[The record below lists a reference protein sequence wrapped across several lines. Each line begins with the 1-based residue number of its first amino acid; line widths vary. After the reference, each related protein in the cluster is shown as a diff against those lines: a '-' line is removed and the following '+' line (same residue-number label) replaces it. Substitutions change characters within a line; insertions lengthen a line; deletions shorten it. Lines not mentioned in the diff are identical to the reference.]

1 MIISIE
7 PAETDVLNQL
17 RYMPDVLKKVAG
29 RAVRQSINAG
39 KSTAKSGAKKR
50 YTLSSK
56 ILSRSMKS
64 RVSGTRG
71 VIKIS
76 GGRNLIGEG
85 IVKNTAHGI
94 FAIIVRG
101 QGGEINR
108 AFQKKYQGG
117 WWRRVGKPR
126 FPIKR
131 LKTVSAPGMASHPT
145 VSTPTI
151 NKMAEILNREILA
164 GMAAL

>member
-1 MIISIE
+1 MTITIE
-7 PAETDVLNQL
+7 PADTEALNRL
-17 RYMPDVLKKVAG
+17 AYLPDVLKKVAG
-29 RAVRQSINAG
+29 RAVRQSIKVG
-39 KSTAKSGAKKR
+39 KSTVKDKAKKR
-50 YTLSSK
+50 YTLKSSIMSRGTSSK
-56 ILSRSMKS
+56 
-64 RVSGTRG
+64 VSGFSG
-71 VIKIS
+71 VIKVS

-85 IVKNTAHGI
+85 IVKKSSHGV

-108 AFQKKYQGG
+108 AFTKKYQGG
-117 WWRRVGKPR
+117 WWRRLGKPR

-151 NKMAEILNREILA
+151 NKMAEILRAEL
-164 GMAAL
+164 LKF